1 MSDHLIII
9 GKLITKER
17 LRLGIS
23 KKKLTTDLQLP
34 SKYLDLI
41 ENGEFDEHQHNS
53 LVTRYLRLY
62 LDYLGLN
69 TEEILLSYKE
79 SFLEPREIKHKSL
92 PFKYKYFN
100 KKLIFKLICVFIFL
114 FILFYKIEQNH
125 QKKTKLYLSNETKS
139 FYR

>member
-17 LRLGIS
+17 LKLGIS
-23 KKKLTTDLQLP
+23 KKKLTEDLQLP
-34 SKYLDLI
+34 PKYLDLI

-79 SFLEPREIKHKSL
+79 SFLEPRELKHKSI
-92 PFKYKYFN
+92 PFNYKYFN
-100 KKLIFKLICVFIFL
+100 KNLIFKLVCVFILL
-114 FILFYKIEQNH
+114 FILFNKIEQNRL
-125 QKKTKLYLSNETKS
+125 KKTEINLSKETKI